1 MNSRVTVL
9 APTPR
14 RRAALARRL
23 APVVFLAPAVLLM
36 LVFLVYPLV
45 DSFRLSLFEW
55 NGLGAD
61 RVFVGLGNWAEL
73 LHDTQFRHALR
84 NNLLL
89 ALLSVLIQLPI
100 ALALALLLERAGRG
114 SQWLKI
120 LYFLPLLFSSV
131 ALGVVFKNILDP
143 NFGPLNTLLQA
154 IGLPWLAQDWLGDT
168 RLALLSVA
176 LVVCWQNIP
185 FHMILF
191 MAGLAS
197 FPRELAEAARLDG
210 ARPAKVFWTI
220 QLPWLRGTLR
230 VAAMLAVIGS
240 LRYFDLVYVM
250 TGGGPEGASELM
262 ATYMYRTVFS
272 SYRLGY
278 GSTIASAMFL
288 VVTLIAALGLR
299 LTRRFATPV

>member
-100 ALALALLLERAGRG
+100 ALALALLL
-114 SQWLKI
+114 
-120 LYFLPLLFSSV
+120 
-131 ALGVVFKNILDP
+131 
-143 NFGPLNTLLQA
+143 
-154 IGLPWLAQDWLGDT
+154 
-168 RLALLSVA
+168 
-176 LVVCWQNIP
+176 
-185 FHMILF
+185 
-191 MAGLAS
+191 
-197 FPRELAEAARLDG
+197 
-210 ARPAKVFWTI
+210 
-220 QLPWLRGTLR
+220 
-230 VAAMLAVIGS
+230 S
-240 LRYFDLVYVM
+240 L
-250 TGGGPEGASELM
+250 
-262 ATYMYRTVFS
+262 
-272 SYRLGY
+272 
-278 GSTIASAMFL
+278 IH
-288 VVTLIAALGLR
+288 I
-299 LTRRFATPV
+299 